1 MNIFT
6 NDVKVCAIS
15 AVTPNK
21 WESLSDRYAEQ
32 EGQTFVDKF
41 AKKAGVIG
49 RFRAGEK
56 QTTADL
62 CFAAAENL
70 LSAQRINRDE
80 IGAVVLVTQT
90 GDYISPCGAEVL
102 QYRLGLSRNCI
113 AFDVNLGC
121 SGFTNGLGIVG
132 SMLSRSDCKYGLLLC
147 GETPI
152 RRRNPVMPIYSPDG
166 HGEMLFGDAGTAALL
181 EKTDAVPGLRVTAKT
196 DGSEF
201 RAIIRPY
208 GLYRNPVNPGGLID
222 ESKMDELKV
231 FQFSTSEVPKMI
243 LDYMQEAGSKPE
255 DYDCLAL
262 HQANKYIMDR
272 IVKKTGFAPEQSLV
286 SIDRFGNTSS
296 ASIPVSLV
304 DRYGKSDGSK
314 QLRVLACG
322 YGVGLSWSCV
332 EFRVNEAD
340 ILPLT
345 QTDEYF
351 EDGF

>member
-1 MNIFT
+1 MQICFNAL
-6 NDVKVCAIS
+6 AIKGIAA
-15 AVTPNK
+15 AVPTK
-21 WESLSDRYAEQ
+21 WESLSDRYAER
-32 EGQTFVDKF
+32 EGQAFVDKF
-41 AKKAGVIG
+41 TKKTGVTG

-70 LSAQRINRDE
+70 LNTKGISRDE
-80 IGAVVLVTQT
+80 IGVVVLVTQT
-90 GDYISPCGAEVL
+90 GDYICPCGAEVL
-102 QYRLGLSRNCI
+102 QYRLGLSKDCI

-132 SMLSRSDCKYGLLLC
+132 GLLSHSDCKYGLLLC

-152 RRRNPVMPIYSPDG
+152 RRRDPAMYSEDG
-166 HGEMLFGDAGTAALL
+166 HGEMLFGDAGTATLL
-181 EKTDAVPGLRVTAKT
+181 EKTDAAPGLRVAAKT

-208 GLYRNPVNPGGLID
+208 GLYRNPVNPGGLVD

-231 FQFSTSEVPKMI
+231 FQFSTSEAPAMI
-243 LDYMQEAGSKPE
+243 LDYMRDAGSKPE
-255 DYDCLAL
+255 DYDCLVL

-296 ASIPVSLV
+296 ASIPVSLA
-304 DRYGKSDGSK
+304 DRYGKSEGDRR
-314 QLRVLACG
+314 LRVLACG

-332 EFRVNEAD
+332 EFCVNEAD